1 MLSNFLDQFSTE
13 INGIIHVGAHTGQE
27 VDQYNRN
34 NKKIILFEPQQ
45 DIFNELIQNVN
56 KQKNI
61 ICYNFGLGS
70 DNEKKTIYRSEGNRG
85 KSSSVLSPEL
95 HLRVQP
101 NISFVDS
108 EEIEI
113 KRFDSLNIDTLNFL
127 TLDVQGFELE
137 VLKGF
142 GKELEKVEFIFT
154 EINTKF
160 LYKENALVADIDKY
174 LNKYN
179 FIRVF
184 TNIDC
189 FNYFGDA
196 FYIKKTNNKY
206 KGTLF
211 NKIYNFVSISNFYL
225 YIKKLFYPKRLIKSI
240 IKNIWKFYK
249 D

>member
-1 MLSNFLDQFSTE
+1 MLSKFLDEFSKE

-27 VDQYNRN
+27 VVEYNKYRN
-34 NKKIILFEPQQ
+34 KIILFEPQK
-45 DIFNELIQNVN
+45 DIFKKLIQNVN
-56 KQKNI
+56 KHENVD
-61 ICYNFGLGS
+61 CYNFGLGS
-70 DNEKKTIYRSEGNRG
+70 KNEKKTIYRSEGNEG
-85 KSSSVLSPEL
+85 KSSSVLSPEV
-95 HLRVQP
+95 HLVVQP
-101 NISFVDS
+101 DINFVDT
-108 EEIEI
+108 EEIQI
-113 KRFDSLNIDTLNFL
+113 KRFDSLDLDTLNFL

-142 GKELEKVEFIFT
+142 GEKLKNVEFIYT

-240 IKNIWKFYK
+240 IKNI
-249 D
+249 